1 MIHFLQKIIMALP
14 LKLQKLIQTG
24 AAVLLGGAFCILIAK
39 SIQAAG
45 VQTSLDFRLLINVNT
60 LGNR

>member
-24 AAVLLGGAFCILIAK
+24 PTVILGGAFCFLIEK
-39 SIQAAG
+39 NIQ
-45 VQTSLDFRLLINVNT
+45 QTT
-60 LGNR
+60 QA